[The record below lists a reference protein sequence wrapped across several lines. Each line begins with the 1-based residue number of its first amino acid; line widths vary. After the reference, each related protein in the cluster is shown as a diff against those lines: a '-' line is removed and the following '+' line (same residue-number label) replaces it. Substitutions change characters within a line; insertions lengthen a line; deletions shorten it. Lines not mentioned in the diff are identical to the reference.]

1 MPDSAPA
8 SLEVVLTLPPAP
20 LVLASAG
27 FLTTLSQVEAEIA
40 AMAVTDGPSAQAAA
54 NTQTRLTQAGSTLEK
69 QRKAL
74 KEPFLEAGRA
84 IDAAAQAPAAR
95 IEAAKGKVKRLLA
108 DYDAAERAQ
117 AALAEKARLAE
128 IARLQKIAADE
139 AAAEKARTDAIAAE
153 LAAKAV
159 SAPAAE
165 EWDAAPEEPA
175 PVQKTETEKRI
186 EALVHAPAVVAPKPA
201 GVSFRTTLVATVTDA
216 SKLPDVFVDRVPKLA
231 AIRSLYCVKWQE
243 GQAIPVLEGCKF
255 EVKREPVSSGRS
267 AF

>member
-1 MPDSAPA
+1 MPDPAPT

-27 FLTTLSQVEAEIA
+27 FLSTLSQVEQEIA

-108 DYDAAERAQ
+108 DYDAAERAK

-139 AAAEKARTDAIAAE
+139 AAEEKRKTDAIAAE

-186 EALVHAPAVVAPKPA
+186 EALVHAPAVVAPRPA
-201 GVSFRTTLVATVTDA
+201 GVTMKVTLVATVIDPN
-216 SKLPDVFVDRVPKLA
+216 KLPDVFVERVPKTD
-231 AIRSLYCVKWQE
+231 AIRKLYCVGWKD
-243 GQAIPVLEGCKF
+243 GQAIPVLDGVKF
-255 EVKREPVSSGRS
+255 EVSRVPVSTGRS